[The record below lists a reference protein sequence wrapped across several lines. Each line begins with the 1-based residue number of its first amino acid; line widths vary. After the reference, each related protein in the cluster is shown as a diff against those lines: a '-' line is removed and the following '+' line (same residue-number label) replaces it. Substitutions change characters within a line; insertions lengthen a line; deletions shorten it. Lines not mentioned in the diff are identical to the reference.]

1 MRNIHQAIFLTFM
14 MATLPLAG
22 CFGGDEDSNENNC
35 TVSPFTIE
43 LGAEPLLTLTYSN
56 DVDFAYWNVYDELG
70 NQVTL
75 TYKGDEFD
83 ELREDQDAVRPGKV
97 MPLRMA
103 YEFPA
108 AGLYTIIDGD
118 RIGPSC
124 MVMVENPDDG

>member
-1 MRNIHQAIFLTFM
+1 MFNHEKHTSSNLPDINDGYI
-14 MATLPLAG
+14 ATWRL
-22 CFGGDEDSNENNC
+22 FGGDEDSNENNC

-56 DVDFAYWNVYDELG
+56 DVDFAYWNVYDESG

-83 ELREDQDAVRPGKV
+83 ELREDQDAVRPGTV

-108 AGLYTIIDGD
+108 TGLYTIIDGD
-118 RIGPSC
+118 QIGHRQ
-124 MVMVENPDDG
+124 